1 MQESERG
8 KRVPVVRRQLTG
20 RGGAAGVAVEDVA
33 GLLGRGQEARR
44 SGETLM
50 NSESSRSHSV
60 FTAELSVRTVDDSGI
75 TSLLSSR
82 LNLVDLAGGEPP
94 LASSN
99 PPTPNPIF
107 DPTPRLLLACAP
119 SLTRRGIVQSFHLHQ
134 APPPGSTQRKSPGS
148 KSCVYS
154 LRF

>member
-1 MQESERG
+1 MG
-8 KRVPVVRRQLTG
+8 
-20 RGGAAGVAVEDVA
+20 DVA

-82 LNLVDLAGGEPP
+82 LNLVDLAGEDIPP
-94 LASSN
+94 
-99 PPTPNPIF
+99 PRGTPTPTPTAHRGSPRPACRACSAEALFRRSISTRLQPQKTSQFQIF
-107 DPTPRLLLACAP
+107 GFTC
-119 SLTRRGIVQSFHLHQ
+119 
-134 APPPGSTQRKSPGS
+134 
-148 KSCVYS
+148 
-154 LRF
+154 